1 MGEGGAA
8 VVRPLLDGRVAH
20 VVVSALGIAP
30 DVAEV
35 EPVADLVGGGTA
47 FIVGGLRGA
56 PTPKVAIINHDAI
69 GSRRSSIRKLRIT

>member
-1 MGEGGAA
+1 
-8 VVRPLLDGRVAH
+8 
-20 VVVSALGIAP
+20 
-30 DVAEV
+30 VAEV

-69 GSRRSSIRKLRIT
+69 GSRRPSIRKLHIT